1 MAPVRRRT
9 NPPPDPRARHAA
21 RPIAAAA
28 LAASIVEAQM
38 PVYLIYIEDA
48 RYSAP
53 QLDSLEA
60 IDDARALDVVRVRL
74 QRSIYYHA
82 ADLWVDDRFVGRIVR
97 VAA

>member
-1 MAPVRRRT
+1 
-9 NPPPDPRARHAA
+9 
-21 RPIAAAA
+21 
-28 LAASIVEAQM
+28 M

-74 QRSIYYHA
+74 RYSIHYRA
-82 ADLWVDDRFVGRIVR
+82 ADVWDNDRFVGRV
-97 VAA
+97 VSPAA